1 MSASVTLRELVSMD
15 VAKELS
21 MTGRVFKSDEAQR
34 LGLVTRV
41 CDDPVQVYRA
51 YRTASRVPS
60 TSMTNDGT
68 RCRRP
73 CPWRVR

>member
-1 MSASVTLRELVSMD
+1 MSATVTLRELVSMD

-34 LGLVTRV
+34 LGLITRV
-41 CDDPVQVYRA
+41 CDDPVEVCG
-51 YRTASRVPS
+51 ASRALY
-60 TSMTNDGT
+60 TLMTNDLT
-68 RCRRP
+68 HCRRP